1 MLSGVPLLRC
11 RRSRGTAAL
20 FTFSLIPTKP
30 GQRKS
35 LPRHFVAKPSFYFFS
50 MRRSPV
56 PAYSKQTFFT
66 RFCLREEMTK
76 RTRVQNTSRGRF
88 AALGLSAPFRP
99 RSRRGAVLLRT
110 GAGQGRSEPRGD
122 PCPRGLSGA
131 PRPAPLPRPPPGH
144 GGGGGPGRGA
154 AVTGSPAGRGTA
166 VNSGRGSRGCPSPA
180 GAPPLPA
187 RRSRG
192 SPPAGPGMGSS
203 SSRRNRRRSRRHGP
217 CAGHR
222 GRLGRRP
229 DRGEPAA
236 SSGLRRG
243 GVRAA
248 RPTRAPRP
256 PRQRPPPAGGG
267 EQQAAAE
274 RPSERGAAGGGS
286 RCGRKRL
293 SPLPPALSAQPDLV
307 SRRVG
312 AGGISGAWEEPRAD
326 QLGGRGAGFALR
338 SFRGRTRI
346 CIRVAMWNGGDRSE
360 NFTQGALS

>member
-88 AALGLSAPFRP
+88 AAHGLSAPFRP

-110 GAGQGRSEPRGD
+110 GAGQGLSEPRGD
-122 PCPRGLSGA
+122 PRPRELSGA

-166 VNSGRGSRGCPSPA
+166 VNSGRGSRGCPSLA

-192 SPPAGPGMGSS
+192 SPPAGPGMGS

-243 GVRAA
+243 GSGPLVPRGHRGPRGSALRPQVAASNRRRPSGPRSGALPGAAPGAAVRGF
-248 RPTRAPRP
+248 PRCRRLCLLSLTSSRGALALEVLAVLGRNREP
-256 PRQRPPPAGGG
+256 ISWVGEALVLRCVPFGGG
-267 EQQAAAE
+267 RE
-274 RPSERGAAGGGS
+274 
-286 RCGRKRL
+286 
-293 SPLPPALSAQPDLV
+293 
-307 SRRVG
+307 
-312 AGGISGAWEEPRAD
+312 
-326 QLGGRGAGFALR
+326 FA
-338 SFRGRTRI
+338 FG
-346 CIRVAMWNGGDRSE
+346 
-360 NFTQGALS
+360 